1 MFKIAICAVF
11 LPISAWAGGSNLADV
26 LARSQQYAVEAPKC
40 GLIDGYRCAK
50 ISEDKFLT
58 RSGQAGLVSGN
69 LLRAWQSAVDDF
81 QSQPDQTREQTRLK
95 HYKIGFTESA
105 EHYIILFQALLLPI
119 VEKVE
124 GKTEVVGLLRETL
137 GRTTKYWIK
146 KENFQVD
153 TRLFYK

>member
-1 MFKIAICAVF
+1 MAEM
-11 LPISAWAGGSNLADV
+11 
-26 LARSQQYAVEAPKC
+26 LARSKQYATETHGCV
-40 GLIDGYRCAK
+40 LTDGYRCAK

-105 EHYIILFQALLLPI
+105 DHYIILFQALLLPM

-124 GKTEVVGLLRETL
+124 GKTEVVDLLRETL